1 MVIKYSTNRKL
12 MTFATLKVFIYEE
25 KLEEYLNEIF
35 KKYFKSLNLYLYK
48 YDRELEK
55 VRISTI
61 GQTKEEIN
69 FNESTTLSKIE
80 RDLESLIYSG
90 FLRSNLDCSVSIEE
104 DSFIKLDRYVIDFN
118 VNWSISYP
126 G

>member
-1 MVIKYSTNRKL
+1 
-12 MTFATLKVFIYEE
+12 MTFATLKVIIYEE

-61 GQTKEEIN
+61 GYTKEEIN

-80 RDLESLIYSG
+80 QDLESLIYSG

>member
-1 MVIKYSTNRKL
+1 
-12 MTFATLKVFIYEE
+12 MTFATLKVIIYEE

-61 GQTKEEIN
+61 GYTKEEIN
-69 FNESTTLSKIE
+69 FNESTTFSKIE
-80 RDLESLIYSG
+80 QDLESLIYGG
-90 FLRSNLDCSVSIEE
+90 FLRSNLDCSISIEE
-104 DSFIKLDRYVIDFN
+104 DSFIKPDRYVIDFN
-118 VNWSISYP
+118 ISWSINYP

>member
-1 MVIKYSTNRKL
+1 MVIKYSTDRKL
-12 MTFATLKVFIYEE
+12 MTFATLKVIIYEE

-104 DSFIKLDRYVIDFN
+104 DSFIKSDHYVIDFN

-126 G
+126 R

>member
-1 MVIKYSTNRKL
+1 
-12 MTFATLKVFIYEE
+12 MTFATLKVIIYEE

-55 VRISTI
+55 VRISAI
-61 GQTKEEIN
+61 GNTEEEIN
-69 FNESTTLSKIE
+69 FNESTTLSILE

-90 FLRSNLDCSVSIEE
+90 FLRSNLDCSVAIEE
-104 DSFIKLDRYVIDFN
+104 DSFIKPDRYIIDFDIS
-118 VNWSISYP
+118 WSINYP